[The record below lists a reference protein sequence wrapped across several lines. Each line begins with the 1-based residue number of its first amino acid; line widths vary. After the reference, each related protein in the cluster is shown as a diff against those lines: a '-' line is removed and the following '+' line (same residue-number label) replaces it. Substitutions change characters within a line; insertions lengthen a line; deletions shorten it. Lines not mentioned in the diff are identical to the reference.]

1 VGIKRFI
8 IKRHIL
14 SEGKHLLTNLSAFI
28 SIFGVA
34 IGVASLITVLSI
46 TSGFQKA
53 YKDKILAHSGEIFIR
68 KYGTFNDY
76 QKDIK
81 NIKKVKGIIGAT
93 PINYYQVLISSKNGD
108 KGAQLKAVE
117 LSSIDSVANFE
128 AMISDKNSVEKMK
141 KVKNGIMPGIAM
153 AEALNLKIGDDLTIT
168 FPFDK
173 SGKVAA
179 YPKIVTFKIIDFI
192 STGMY
197 DFDSSY
203 LYVSLKTANK
213 LFKTK
218 SEIKGIEVKVNNIEN
233 TFKIAKATR
242 KQLGGYP
249 YVVST
254 YREMFSNLFKSID
267 YQKIFIGIVLI
278 IIIILASFSIIGT
291 LLIFVTEKEKDIA
304 LLKAIGLSKNQLI
317 KLFVIEGGVIGIIGI
332 IMGLLISAAIL
343 FGIKYVD
350 IKLAPDVYNIS
361 YIPIDL
367 RPLEVI
373 MVILI
378 SFVISILS
386 TIYPAYKAAKLNP
399 AEGISG
405 KSINK

>member
-1 VGIKRFI
+1 MGIKRFI

-53 YKDKILAHSGEIFIR
+53 YKDKILAHSGEIFVR

-81 NIKKVKGIIGAT
+81 KIKKVKGIVGAT

-117 LSSIDSVANFE
+117 LSSVNSVANFE
-128 AMISDKNSVEKMK
+128 DMVSDKHSIEKMK
-141 KVKNGIMPGIAM
+141 KIKNAIMPGIAM
-153 AEALNLKIGDDLTIT
+153 AEALNLKIGDDLTVT
-168 FPFDK
+168 FPFNK

-179 YPKIVTFKIIDFI
+179 YPKIVTFKVIDFI

-197 DFDSSY
+197 DFDSTY
-203 LYVSLKTANK
+203 LYISLKTANE

-218 SEIKGIEVKVNNIEN
+218 SEIKGIEVKVDNIEN
-233 TFKIAKATR
+233 TFRIAKATR

-267 YQKIFIGIVLI
+267 YQKIFIGIVLV

-304 LLKAIGLSKNQLI
+304 LLKAMGLSKNQLI

-332 IMGLLISAAIL
+332 IMGLLISAMVL
-343 FGIKYVD
+343 FGIKYID

-361 YIPIDL
+361 YIPINL
-367 RPLEVI
+367 RPMEVTI
-373 MVILI
+373 VILI
-378 SFVISILS
+378 SFTISILS

>member
-1 VGIKRFI
+1 MGIKRFI

-76 QKDIK
+76 QKDIE
-81 NIKKVKGIIGAT
+81 NIKKVKGIVGAT

-117 LSSIDSVANFE
+117 LDSINSVANFE
-128 AMISDKNSVEKMK
+128 SMITDKSSIKKMK
-141 KVKNGIMPGIAM
+141 TVKNGIMPGIAL
-153 AEALNLKIGDDLTIT
+153 AEELNLKKGDNLTIT

-192 STGMY
+192 TTGMY

-218 SEIKGIEVKVNNIEN
+218 SEIKGIEVKVDNIEN
-233 TFKIAKATR
+233 TFEIAKATR

-267 YQKIFIGIVLI
+267 YQKVFIGIVLI

-332 IMGLLISAAIL
+332 VMGLLISALVL
-343 FGIKYVD
+343 FGIKYID

-367 RPLEVI
+367 RPAEITV
-373 MVILI
+373 VILI
-378 SFVISILS
+378 SFTISILS

>member
-28 SIFGVA
+28 SIFGVS

-53 YKDKILAHSGEIFIR
+53 YKEKILAHSGEIFVR
-68 KYGTFNDY
+68 KYGEFKNY
-76 QKDIK
+76 EEDIA
-81 NIKKVKGIIGAT
+81 NIKKVKGVKGVT
-93 PINYYQVLISSKNGD
+93 PMNYYQVLISSRGGD
-108 KGAQLKAVE
+108 KGAQLKAVDMP
-117 LSSIDSVANFE
+117 SINSVANFE
-128 AMISDKNSVEKMK
+128 KMVKNKESIKKMENTE
-141 KVKNGIMPGIAM
+141 NGIMPGIAI
-153 AEALNLKIGDDLTIT
+153 AEALNLKVGDDLIIT

-179 YPKIVTFKIIDFI
+179 YPKIVTFKIVDFI

-197 DFDSSY
+197 DFDSNY

-218 SEIKGIEVKVNNIEN
+218 SKIKGIEVKVDNIDNTAVIGEN
-233 TFKIAKATR
+233 IR
-242 KQLGGYP
+242 KKLGRYP

-254 YREMFSNLFKSID
+254 YKEMYSNLFKSID
-267 YQKIFIGIVLI
+267 YQKLFIGIILI
-278 IIIILASFSIIGT
+278 VIIILASFSIIGT

-304 LLKAIGLSKNQLI
+304 ILKSVGLSKRQVI
-317 KLFVIEGGVIGIIGI
+317 KLFVAEGGVIGGIGI
-332 IMGLLISAAIL
+332 VLGLAISFSLLYA
-343 FGIKYVD
+343 IKYVD
-350 IKLAPDVYNIS
+350 IALDPDVYNIS

-373 MVILI
+373 GVIVI
-378 SFVISILS
+378 SFVISLLS
-386 TIYPAYKAAKLNP
+386 TLYPAYKASKLRP
-399 AEGISG
+399 VEGISG
-405 KSINK
+405 KSIQS

>member
-1 VGIKRFI
+1 MGIKKFI
-8 IKRHIL
+8 IKRHII

-68 KYGTFNDY
+68 KYGDFNNY

-81 NIKKVKGIIGAT
+81 MIKEVNGVIGAT
-93 PINYYQVLISSKNGD
+93 PINYYQVLISSKSGD

-117 LSSIDSVANFE
+117 LSSINSVANFE
-128 AMISDKNSVEKMK
+128 KMLQNKNSIEKMK

-153 AEALNLKIGDDLTIT
+153 AEALNLKIGDNLIIT

-173 SGKVAA
+173 SGRVAA
-179 YPKIVTFKIIDFI
+179 YPKIVTFEIVDFI

-218 SEIKGIEVKVNNIEN
+218 SKIKGIEIKVNNIEY
-233 TFKIAKATR
+233 TFNIAKAIR
-242 KQLGGYP
+242 KKLGGYP

-254 YREMFSNLFKSID
+254 YKEMFSNLFKSID
-267 YQKIFIGIVLI
+267 NQKIFIGIVLI

-332 IMGLLISAAIL
+332 ILGLLISATL
-343 FGIKYVD
+343 LLSIKYID

-361 YIPIDL
+361 YIPINL
-367 RPLEVI
+367 KPFEVG
-373 MVILI
+373 MVVLI
-378 SFVISILS
+378 SFTISILS

>member
-1 VGIKRFI
+1 VGIKKFI
-8 IKRHIL
+8 IKRHII

-68 KYGTFNDY
+68 KYGDFNNY

-81 NIKKVKGIIGAT
+81 MIKEVNGVIGAT
-93 PINYYQVLISSKNGD
+93 PINYYQVLISSKSGD

-117 LSSIDSVANFE
+117 LSSINSVANFE
-128 AMISDKNSVEKMK
+128 KMLQNKNSIEKMK

-153 AEALNLKIGDDLTIT
+153 AEALNLKIGDNLIIT

-173 SGKVAA
+173 SGRVAA
-179 YPKIVTFKIIDFI
+179 YPKIVTFEIVDFI

-218 SEIKGIEVKVNNIEN
+218 SKIKGIEIKVNNIEY
-233 TFKIAKATR
+233 TFNIAKAIR
-242 KQLGGYP
+242 KKLGGYP

-254 YREMFSNLFKSID
+254 YKEMFSNLFKSID
-267 YQKIFIGIVLI
+267 NQKIFIGIVLI

-332 IMGLLISAAIL
+332 ILGLLISATL
-343 FGIKYVD
+343 LLSIKYID

-361 YIPIDL
+361 YIPINL
-367 RPLEVI
+367 KPFEVG
-373 MVILI
+373 MVVLI
-378 SFVISILS
+378 SFTISILS

>member
-1 VGIKRFI
+1 VGIKNFI
-8 IKRHIL
+8 IRRHII

-68 KYGTFNDY
+68 KYGNFNDY
-76 QKDIK
+76 QEDIK
-81 NIKKVKGIIGAT
+81 KIKEVKGVVGAT

-108 KGAQLKAVE
+108 KGAQLKAVD
-117 LSSIDSVANFE
+117 LNSINSVANFTS
-128 AMISDKNSVEKMK
+128 MISNKNSIEIMK
-141 KVKNGIMPGIAM
+141 KTKNGIMPGIAM
-153 AEALNLKIGDDLTIT
+153 AEALNLKVGDDLTIT

-173 SGKVAA
+173 SGKVSA
-179 YPKIVTFKIIDFI
+179 YPKIVTFKIVDFI

-197 DFDSSY
+197 DFDSVY
-203 LYVSLKTANK
+203 LYMSLNVANE

-218 SEIKGIEVKVNNIEN
+218 SEIKGIEVKVNDIEN
-233 TFKIAKATR
+233 TFKIAESIR
-242 KQLGGYP
+242 KKLGHYP
-249 YVVST
+249 FVVST
-254 YREMFSNLFKSID
+254 YKEMFSNLFKSID
-267 YQKIFIGIVLI
+267 YQKMFIGIVLI
-278 IIIILASFSIIGT
+278 VIIILASFSIIGT

-304 LLKAIGLSKNQLI
+304 LLKAVGLSKNQLI

-332 IMGLLISAAIL
+332 ILGLIISAIIL
-343 FGIKYVD
+343 LSIKYID

-361 YIPIDL
+361 YIPISL
-367 RPLEVI
+367 KLTEVSL
-373 MVILI
+373 VIVI
-378 SFVISILS
+378 SFTISILS

-405 KSINK
+405 KSISK